1 MSKGRHLFREAE
13 IRRAVKAV
21 ESAGMKVGRVE
32 IDSAGKISLIPGNVA
47 EATSGG
53 LEKGDQWDAALK

>member
-32 IDSAGKISLIPGNVA
+32 IDKGGTIAVIAANGAPSLEIAPEKVA
-47 EATSGG
+47 EIV
-53 LEKGDQWDAALK
+53 L